1 MSPCGTEQT
10 LDLIKR
16 APTGARARRHTLA
29 RAHNVM
35 CACRAQIHRSSWQTD
50 QEGACGSDHLLLG
63 DVQRRSQGA
72 RAHAHTRRGL
82 TSSTFCIRNRA
93 VACGKTQTPRCLG
106 LPSCPKV
113 NHHAKLR
120 LTIQTTAAL
129 AWTSSY
135 PPKASAAEELTHE
148 QEAEEE
154 RSRKQSFKKKIKHR
168 AQNLMNHLRNPK
180 SLWGDKF
187 K

>member
-16 APTGARARRHTLA
+16 ALTGARPRTHT
-29 RAHNVM
+29 RSRVHNVM
-35 CACRAQIHRSSWQTD
+35 CACWAQIHRSSWQTD
-50 QEGACGSDHLLLG
+50 QGGTCGSDHLHLG

-72 RAHAHTRRGL
+72 RMHTRRGL

-154 RSRKQSFKKKIKHR
+154 RSRKPELKKIK
-168 AQNLMNHLRNPK
+168 
-180 SLWGDKF
+180 
-187 K
+187 

>member
-16 APTGARARRHTLA
+16 ALTGARTGSRPRAHTVMCASPSTNTQKQSADWPRGRVRKWPSSPRRRAEEVAKVCVRARA
-29 RAHNVM
+29 RAH
-35 CACRAQIHRSSWQTD
+35 
-50 QEGACGSDHLLLG
+50 
-63 DVQRRSQGA
+63 
-72 RAHAHTRRGL
+72 TRWGL

-93 VACGKTQTPRCLG
+93 VACGKTQTPRCFG
-106 LPSCPKV
+106 LPSCPRV

-154 RSRKQSFKKKIKHR
+154 QSRKPDFKEKKKNGGK
-168 AQNLMNHLRNPK
+168 K
-180 SLWGDKF
+180 WGEKTPH
-187 K
+187 KT